1 MIRRNRNLIKYELI
15 ILTGYLIWV
24 IHDRA
29 LRVALPV
36 YTVAAIFPLVFP
48 RIKLPKTADIFSLL
62 FIFLTSFYAVYGVCF
77 QDLFEAVTTYV
88 SRILQFVLFLLLIR
102 RPEHEAPKNITSL
115 VKLSACLES
124 VVCIILLLS
133 SMWDYTNRLV
143 AGAQP
148 VGGNIGIVMLP
159 FLIYAFYREP
169 DKRGS
174 IITCY
179 IIFLFWAVLSGT
191 RGYVLMLGLSG
202 LYPAIEFIKE
212 GKGSRARFFYRIV
225 LLTGFFAAIVI
236 VMSTGAYEKL
246 LDILRVSEGTGVRDY
261 ENQVLKGFFSSTDL
275 LHKVLGIGYG
285 GSPATI
291 QGYSEAF
298 LRVMYEWGGWGRSH
312 YLYRHGSIFHNY
324 YSNIILVSGICGI
337 LLTIGMF
344 FWGLKRIRK
353 DTHLHVGMRKSL
365 VLFWVSFFVM
375 LYFRWSC
382 SCGIG
387 EMIILSEVLLM
398 NRFDETSALSHS
410 GKCV

>member
-15 ILTGYLIWV
+15 ILTGYLMWV

-115 VKLSACLES
+115 VKLSAYLES
-124 VVCIILLLS
+124 TVCIVLLLS
-133 SMWDYTNRLV
+133 SRWSNTGRLIS
-143 AGAQP
+143 GAQP
-148 VGGNIGIVMLP
+148 VGGNIGIVILP
-159 FLIYAFYREP
+159 FLIYAFFREP
-169 DKRGS
+169 DRRGS

-179 IIFLFWAVLSGT
+179 IILLFWAVLSGT
-191 RGYVLMLGLSG
+191 RGYVLVFVLSG

-212 GKGSRARFFYRIV
+212 GKSSRSRFFNRIV
-225 LLTGFFAAIVI
+225 IVTVFFAAIVI

-246 LDILRVSEGTGVRDY
+246 LNILRVNEGTGVRDY
-261 ENQVLKGFFSSTDL
+261 ENQLLIDFFSSTDF
-275 LHKVLGIGYG
+275 LHKVFGIGYG
-285 GSPATI
+285 GAPASI

-298 LRVMYEWGGWGRSH
+298 LRVMYKWGGWGRSH
-312 YLYRHGSIFHNY
+312 YLYRNGSIFHNY
-324 YSNIILVSGICGI
+324 YANIILVSGICGI

-344 FWGLKRIRK
+344 FLGLKRIRK
-353 DTHLHVGMRKSL
+353 DTQSHIGMRKSL
-365 VLFWVSFFVM
+365 VLYWVSFFIM

-398 NRFDETSALSHS
+398 YRFDETNALSQS
-410 GKCV
+410 GK